1 MIYLNMYVINEEK
14 TVDFYVN
21 NLGLFEHQGG
31 GRLICTQH
39 DYLIIDLRKSDKNIQ
54 LDFCIYFEKGLSIIK
69 HLEENNISY
78 ELEHNLAGS
87 WLYLKDINQN
97 NIALST
103 EYQEMN

>member
-1 MIYLNMYVINEEK
+1 MIYLDMYVTDEEK

-21 NLGLFEHQGG
+21 KLGLFEHQGG

-54 LDFCIYFEKGLSIIK
+54 LDFCISFEKGLSIIK

-78 ELEHNLAGS
+78 ELVHNLAGS

-97 NIALST
+97 NIALKT
-103 EYQEMN
+103 GHYEMD